1 VLLDTLA
8 LEPILMDRDG
18 VKLAHYETGTASLDS
33 PPLVFINGW
42 TGDHGIFSPQISYF
56 AETHH
61 VVAVNL
67 RGHGASDRPKQEYTI
82 EGFADDIA
90 WQCRQ
95 LGLKKPVLIGHSMGG
110 IVGMELSGRH
120 QDLPA
125 GLVMI
130 DSIVMPPPALR
141 EDERL
146 KQFIAGIA
154 GPNYLEFS
162 RASAWNSVG
171 NFDDPS
177 RMQAIFERYVLPS
190 CAKTP
195 QHVAYSALKNWF
207 FDHNPVPAAKRC
219 TVPIAYIAAD
229 VPVTKEASDLD
240 RLQELCPQ
248 VVIAQTLLAG
258 HFSTVEVSDQVNAML
273 DRFLAVGLSPSM
285 HRAVG

>member
-1 VLLDTLA
+1 MLDTLT

-18 VKLAHYETGTASLDS
+18 VRLAHYETGVTSRDRPS
-33 PPLVFINGW
+33 LVFINGW
-42 TGDHGIFSPQISYF
+42 TGDHSIFSPQIAYF

-67 RGHGASDRPKQEYTI
+67 RGHGASDRPEQEYTI

-90 WQCRQ
+90 WQCRR
-95 LGLKKPVLIGHSMGG
+95 LGLKKPVFIGHSMGG
-110 IVGMELSGRH
+110 TIGLELSGRH
-120 QDLPA
+120 QDLPS

-130 DSIVMPPPALR
+130 DSIVMPPAALR

-146 KQFIAGIA
+146 KQFMAGIA
-154 GPNYLEFS
+154 SADYLEFS
-162 RASAWNSVG
+162 RTSAWNNVG
-171 NFDDPS
+171 NFDDLS
-177 RMQAIFERYVLPS
+177 RRQAIFERYVLPS
-190 CAKTP
+190 CEKTP

-207 FDHNPVPAAKRC
+207 FNHDPIPAAKSC

-258 HFSTVEVSDQVNAML
+258 HFSTIEVSDQVNAML
-273 DRFLAVGLSPSM
+273 DRFLAVGLSPS
-285 HRAVG
+285 RR